1 VPQSAADRVLGNLN
15 GTPHLSRMAD
25 YHPVDFADHLRVPI
39 LIIVADRD
47 ELVDNRLYGRK
58 VFEIVEPTVPTRY
71 EVGAGTHVFTEQ
83 ALAESIRMALVWFD
97 EHL

>member
-1 VPQSAADRVLGNLN
+1 
-15 GTPHLSRMAD
+15 MAD

-47 ELVDNRLYGRK
+47 ELVDNRFYGRK